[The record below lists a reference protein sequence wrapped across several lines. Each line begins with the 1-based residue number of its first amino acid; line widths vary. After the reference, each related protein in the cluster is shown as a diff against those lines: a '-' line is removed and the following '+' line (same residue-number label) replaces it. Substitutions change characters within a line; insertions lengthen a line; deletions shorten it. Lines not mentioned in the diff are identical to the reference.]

1 MECVCGGGEEEER
14 VVTEWS
20 EVKGVMS
27 VVVSVVRERGGHKG
41 REWDI
46 RATILI

>member
-1 MECVCGGGEEEER
+1 ML
-14 VVTEWS
+14 VV
-20 EVKGVMS
+20 VVMS
-27 VVVSVVRERGGHKG
+27 VVVVVVVSVVRERGRHKG